1 MDREAHPVAETGDDE
16 HDAALGAV
24 FLIGFSEASPWLV
37 PGTLLLL
44 WTLGIIA
51 RDSASTTTLAIWF
64 VGSLLCALLRLKLQH
79 YMGDRGRFVRP
90 LLSTLVFGSMIA
102 WYFIALVPREP
113 LGFTIA
119 LIGIT
124 TWWTASA
131 ALLASNPPAFATL
144 SALLTIGALV
154 GAALHGSPLGG
165 SVWLVL
171 LLDVVMFFTYRDRR
185 GAYLRALE
193 AAESVRRLADEMAL
207 VFESV
212 HDGVMVTSGGVVT
225 RLNETMAH
233 QLGRDLHDV
242 VGRRLA
248 EVLGNGGTT
257 LPTGPSRVD
266 VVRPDGSAVVL
277 ELTGRVNEAEDVV
290 VWSSH
295 DITDRVAREAELH
308 SMIAR
313 DDLTGLATRRAM
325 FEHLEELRREARPVA
340 VLAVDVDD
348 FKLVNDRH
356 GHGVGDAVLRTVSD
370 RLVEG
375 VGGAGFV
382 ARLGGDEFVVVLSGA
397 NAVSARRRFADD
409 LIERSR
415 VPMVVQGVEVQ
426 VTLSIGLSASDGSI
440 AADELLHEADL
451 AMYEVKRRG
460 RDGWEA
466 HGADGRVVASL
477 ATVASRFRRA
487 M

>member
-1 MDREAHPVAETGDDE
+1 MDRETHPVVAAGEDE

-24 FLIGFSEASPWLV
+24 FLIGFSEASRWLV

-44 WTLGIIA
+44 WTLGMIA
-51 RDSASTTTLAIWF
+51 RDSVSPPTLAIWF
-64 VGSLLCALLRLKLQH
+64 GGSLLLALFRLKLQNF
-79 YMGDRGRFVRP
+79 MGDRGRFIRP
-90 LLSTLVFGSMIA
+90 LLMTGVFGSWIA
-102 WYFIALVPREP
+102 WYFISLVPREP

-119 LIGIT
+119 LIGVT

-131 ALLASNPPAFATL
+131 ALLASNPLAFANL
-144 SALLTIGALV
+144 STLLTAGVLIGS
-154 GAALHGSPLGG
+154 ALHGSPLGG

-171 LLDVVMFFTYRDRR
+171 MLDAVMVFTYRDRR
-185 GAYLRALE
+185 TAYLRALE

-212 HDGVMVTSGGVVT
+212 RDGVMVTSSGTVT
-225 RLNETMAH
+225 RLNETMAE
-233 QLGRDLHDV
+233 QLGREIPDV
-242 VGRRLA
+242 VGRHLL
-248 EVLGNGGTT
+248 EVLGSSGGA
-257 LPTGPSRVD
+257 LPVGPSRVD

-277 ELTGRVNEAEDVV
+277 ELTGRVNELQDLV

-308 SMIAR
+308 SMIAL

-325 FEHLEELRREARPVA
+325 FEHLEDLRREARPVA
-340 VLAVDVDD
+340 VLAVDVDG
-348 FKLVNDRH
+348 FKQVNDRH
-356 GHGVGDAVLRTVSD
+356 GHGIGDAVLRTVSE
-370 RLVEG
+370 RLVEC

-397 NAVSARRRFADD
+397 TAVSARRRFADD

-415 VPMVVQGVEVQ
+415 APMVVHDVEVRI
-426 VTLSIGLSASDGSI
+426 TLSIGLSASDGTV

-477 ATVASRFRRA
+477 ATVASRYRRA

>member
-1 MDREAHPVAETGDDE
+1 MDRETRPVVAAGEDE

-24 FLIGFSEASPWLV
+24 FLIGFSEASRWLV

-44 WTLGIIA
+44 WTLGFVA
-51 RDSASTTTLAIWF
+51 RDSVSTTTSVVWF
-64 VGSLLCALLRLKLQH
+64 VGSLLCALFRLKLQSF
-79 YMGDRGRFVRP
+79 MGERGRFIRP
-90 LLSTLVFGSMIA
+90 LLMTVVFGSWIG
-102 WYFIALVPREP
+102 WYFISIVPAEP
-113 LGFTIA
+113 LAYTIA
-119 LIGIT
+119 LLGVT
-124 TWWTASA
+124 TWWTAST

-144 SALLTIGALV
+144 STLLTIGILV

-171 LLDVVMFFTYRDRR
+171 MLDAVMVFTYRDRR
-185 GAYLRALE
+185 TAYLHALE
-193 AAESVRRLADEMAL
+193 AADSVRRLADEMAL

-212 HDGVMVTSGGVVT
+212 HDGVMVTSSGTVT
-225 RLNETMAH
+225 RLNETMAA
-233 QLGRDLHDV
+233 QLGRELTDV
-242 VGRRLA
+242 VGSRLA
-248 EVLGNGGTT
+248 DVVGTAGT
-257 LPTGPSRVD
+257 SLPTGPSRVD
-266 VVRPDGSAVVL
+266 VVRPDGSIVVL
-277 ELTGRVNEAEDVV
+277 ELTGRVNEAKDVV

-308 SMIAR
+308 SMISR

-325 FEHLEELRREARPVA
+325 FEHLETLRREARPVA

-348 FKLVNDRH
+348 FKQVNDVH
-356 GHGVGDAVLRTVSD
+356 GHGVGDAVLRTVSE

-375 VGGAGFV
+375 IGGAGFV

-397 NAVSARRRFADD
+397 NAVAARRRFADD

-415 VPMVVQGVEVQ
+415 APMVVHGVDVQ
-426 VTLSIGLSASDGSI
+426 VTLSIGLSASDGSV
-440 AADELLHEADL
+440 AADELLNEADL

-466 HGADGRVVASL
+466 HGSDGRVVASL
-477 ATVASRFRRA
+477 AVASRYRRA